1 MTPADDALT
10 QLDDYLSSAM
20 SDPHAA
26 AFEEE
31 LFAAA
36 AAGRAPE
43 LDYLDTF
50 FEQAQWFVSRGGF
63 SSGATAEQIAELR
76 KLPGV
81 HYIDVEANTQVSA
94 WPTDTK
100 FVVYR
105 LDVDLRGYEKIDVA
119 IVTPAGEHRK
129 WFRDVVYDPAD
140 GALYGACDAPLA
152 ASTFRLEPLVARI
165 HASRRESGP
174 GGDARAR
181 ASLPGGE
188 RERSIV
194 AELRVTPK

>member
-1 MTPADDALT
+1 MTAADDTLAL
-10 QLDDYLSSAM
+10 LDDYLSTAM
-20 SDPHAA
+20 SDAQAA
-26 AFEEE
+26 AFEEA
-31 LFAAA
+31 LFTEA

-43 LDYLDTF
+43 LRYLDAF
-50 FEQAQWFVSRGGF
+50 FEQAEWFASRGGF

-81 HYIDVEANTQVSA
+81 HYIDVEANTQVGA

-105 LDVDLRGYEKIDVA
+105 LDVDLRGYENIDVS
-119 IVTPAGEHRK
+119 IVTPEGEHRK

-152 ASTFRLEPLVARI
+152 ASTFRHEPLVARI
-165 HASRRESGP
+165 HASRVESTE
-174 GGDARAR
+174 
-181 ASLPGGE
+181 LGE
-188 RERSIV
+188 RKPAPRLVV
-194 AELRVTPK
+194 AELSVTPK